1 MMAKV
6 GIIFKVYPEEGALE
20 KAMKNIKEK
29 LKPTSMQAQEVAFGI
44 KLIRVFFT
52 FEDVDKTSSTLED
65 AIKRID
71 GVKEV
76 EVEEESLL

>member
-6 GIIFKVYPEEGALE
+6 GIIFKVYPEEGALD
-20 KAMKNIKEK
+20 KVMKNIKEK
-29 LKPTSMQAQEVAFGI
+29 LNPVSLQSDEVAFGI
-44 KLIRVFFT
+44 KLVRVFFT
-52 FEDVDKTSSTLED
+52 FEDVDKASSNIED
-65 AIKRID
+65 ALKRIE